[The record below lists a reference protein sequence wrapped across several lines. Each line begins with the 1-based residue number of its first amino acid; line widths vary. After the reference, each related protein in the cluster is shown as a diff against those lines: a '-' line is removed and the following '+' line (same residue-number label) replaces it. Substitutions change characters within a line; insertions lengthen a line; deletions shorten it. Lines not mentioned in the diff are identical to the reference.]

1 MAGTKQEAEQ
11 VLKEAM
17 TSGKIV
23 SIADNGLTPAGN
35 QSYKIIIDVGKEIGT
50 KGETLNKIVIS
61 EDGGMLSA
69 YPFK

>member
-1 MAGTKQEAEQ
+1 MANFDVDNAYVKPKHLSTTSGNGAKFLAGTKQEAEQ

-35 QSYKIIIDVGKEIGT
+35 QSYKIIIDV
-50 KGETLNKIVIS
+50 
-61 EDGGMLSA
+61 
-69 YPFK
+69 

>member
-1 MAGTKQEAEQ
+1 
-11 VLKEAM
+11 M